1 MNIFY
6 LLNIPFIFIIAW
18 YVCVYVSNF
27 LGTSQ
32 SDTSGASNGNL
43 QLRSTCHLALDAC
56 ERDGSCNRYLDQ
68 IKRMCGSIN
77 CDRQNCMKSIR
88 DFYENIPEK
97 HRLDIAFCLCK

>member
-1 MNIFY
+1 MFIVSSHFLVGAHILLY
-6 LLNIPFIFIIAW
+6 LSIVFD
-18 YVCVYVSNF
+18 
-27 LGTSQ
+27 LGTPA
-32 SDTSGASNGNL
+32 DTNGASSGNL

-77 CDRQNCMKSIR
+77 CDRQKCMKSIR
-88 DFYENIPEK
+88 DFYENIPDK

>member
-1 MNIFY
+1 M
-6 LLNIPFIFIIAW
+6 

-77 CDRQNCMKSIR
+77 CDRQKCMKSIR
-88 DFYENIPEK
+88 DFYENIPDK